1 MVAELSLIP
10 FDCGEEV
17 FGFFVFHEETGRFP
31 LRMQGIGRYDLAL
44 DIDVFEQGA
53 QLRDFVAFPGDFLL
67 RDSRTLAMH
76 KRTEEMDLRP
86 VFPDCA
92 FEHFAIDG
100 HRFKSGDAQQPG
112 TDSGIQ
118 SLDMGTLQDATDRRL
133 GGRYESLC
141 PGIESG
147 ANTLQLR
154 LGQPSAPLG
163 YRGITFRLGE
173 DGGHG
178 HRQDGR
184 EGVLLAPRFTGIRKA
199 EEDLAQAFHLRSA
212 QGDGLHRGF
221 RPFGLRL
228 RLGQPSTRLRLQ
240 RVKQEPFRLAVVHIA
255 TTRTAGEALGPAHID
270 PVGGPVTGTGKPG
283 GFHEGFRQ
291 HDGVPIDGLPV
302 GREPVQVQG
311 KNAGSQIGEG
321 FSREDQKA
329 GIIGDEVQALAAQDP
344 GPANPLFPCL
354 TLVSGGLPAEERY
367 PPVVQSGHV
376 TQGTT
381 RQRAE
386 ATVMMRLHQGVP
398 AYPLC
403 GQDGAHL
410 NAV

>member
-1 MVAELSLIP
+1 
-10 FDCGEEV
+10 
-17 FGFFVFHEETGRFP
+17 
-31 LRMQGIGRYDLAL
+31 MQGIGRYDLAL

-199 EEDLAQAFHLRSA
+199 EEDLAVSPRFPTFWKVVADEARLWGLSGYQAGCQRWGSRSERSA
-212 QGDGLHRGF
+212 
-221 RPFGLRL
+221 
-228 RLGQPSTRLRLQ
+228 
-240 RVKQEPFRLAVVHIA
+240 
-255 TTRTAGEALGPAHID
+255 
-270 PVGGPVTGTGKPG
+270 
-283 GFHEGFRQ
+283 
-291 HDGVPIDGLPV
+291 
-302 GREPVQVQG
+302 
-311 KNAGSQIGEG
+311 
-321 FSREDQKA
+321 
-329 GIIGDEVQALAAQDP
+329 ALAE
-344 GPANPLFPCL
+344 GMR
-354 TLVSGGLPAEERY
+354 VSTSLR
-367 PPVVQSGHV
+367 
-376 TQGTT
+376 
-381 RQRAE
+381 
-386 ATVMMRLHQGVP
+386 
-398 AYPLC
+398 
-403 GQDGAHL
+403 
-410 NAV
+410 